1 LTLHN
6 KSCRLPPVSW
16 QMAEEKHAVRRVFVK
31 RLLLCFVLALL
42 TIQLCILPAM
52 ASVYQEWGGVTLP
65 YTASGVDINTLPAT
79 DVSQNSATLNASVS
93 MASGKANDGS
103 NLIYV
108 DSLPVTGYF
117 QYGTASG
124 VYTQITAPISKS
136 YSSSLTFTSIVNGLR
151 PCTTYFARFII
162 SSGIQAD
169 CEKQY
174 NDYLISFLSSGLH
187 STGMHGLGVGLGFS
201 PNVKFINSTPRIYPG
216 NEITF
221 TTTGCQISTGPLG
234 QGGSVGTG
242 STAISTPGPIQ
253 MSSIVVQSAAI
264 TTPKVAPGEKVDV
277 AASIT
282 NKGSSNGDAKVTLYV
297 NGQEVESQGI
307 TLSSGQTAPL
317 HFYLSRNE
325 PGTYSVTVGGVS
337 AGSFTV
343 DTFANNDSL
352 IYGIIALFTIG
363 IAAII
368 YMVTRKRTA

>member
-1 LTLHN
+1 
-6 KSCRLPPVSW
+6 
-16 QMAEEKHAVRRVFVK
+16 VK

-42 TIQLCILPAM
+42 AIQLCILPAM
-52 ASVYQEWGGVTLP
+52 ASVCQEPGGGTLP
-65 YTASGVDINTLPAT
+65 YTASGVVINTLPAT
-79 DVSQNSATLNASVS
+79 DVSHNSATLNASVS
-93 MASGKANDGS
+93 LPAGAGRADDGS

-108 DSLPVTGYF
+108 LDDHITGYF
-117 QYGTASG
+117 QYGTSSG

-136 YSSSLTFTSIVNGLR
+136 YSSALTFTSIVNGLR

-162 SSGIQAD
+162 SAGIQVD
-169 CEKQY
+169 YEKPY
-174 NDYLISFLSSGLH
+174 NDYLISFLSSGPH
-187 STGMHGLGVGLGFS
+187 SAGMHGLGVGLGFS
-201 PNVKFINSTPRIYPG
+201 PNVKGINSTPQIYPG

-221 TTTGCQISTGPLG
+221 TTTGCSISTGPLG

-242 STAISTPGPIQ
+242 STAISTTGPIQ
-253 MSSIVVQSAAI
+253 ISNIIVQSAVIA
-264 TTPKVAPGEKVDV
+264 TPKAAPGEKVDV
-277 AASIT
+277 TASLT

-325 PGTYSVTVGGVS
+325 PGTYSVTVSGVS

>member
-1 LTLHN
+1 
-6 KSCRLPPVSW
+6 
-16 QMAEEKHAVRRVFVK
+16 VK

-42 TIQLCILPAM
+42 AIQLCILPAM
-52 ASVYQEWGGVTLP
+52 ASVYKEPGGVPLP
-65 YTASGVDINTLPAT
+65 YTVSGVVINTLPAT

-93 MASGKANDGS
+93 IPSGKANDGS

-108 DSLPVTGYF
+108 NYSLVTGYF

-136 YSSSLTFTSIVNGLR
+136 FSSALTFTSIVNGLR

-162 SSGIQAD
+162 SAGIHVD
-169 CEKQY
+169 YEKPY
-174 NDYLISFLSSGLH
+174 NDYLISFLSSGPH
-187 STGMHGLGVGLGFS
+187 STGMHGLGVGLGFT
-201 PNVKFINSTPRIYPG
+201 PAGKQLNSTLVTTNAYG

-242 STAISTPGPIQ
+242 STAISTTGPIQ
-253 MSSIVVQSAAI
+253 MSNIVVQKAVIA
-264 TTPKVAPGEKVDV
+264 TPKAAPGEKVDV
-277 AASIT
+277 TASVT

-337 AGSFTV
+337 AGSFIV
-343 DTFANNDSL
+343 DKFANNDAL
-352 IYGIIALFTIG
+352 IYCIIALFTIG
-363 IAAII
+363 IAAVI